1 MQINAGSLLLVFG
14 MALKRRPA
22 TSHLRAAHSLWRIS
36 RLFAERLV
44 PASPIAAH
52 FKTKLRSPLE
62 LTRLWQ
68 SDERRQNKA
77 TPLSQFL
84 AATLRW
90 LKQNAPE
97 VDCFR
102 HRPIRQTA

>member
-1 MQINAGSLLLVFG
+1 
-14 MALKRRPA
+14 
-22 TSHLRAAHSLWRIS
+22 
-36 RLFAERLV
+36 
-44 PASPIAAH
+44 
-52 FKTKLRSPLE
+52 LRSPLE